1 MLTKKAKYALKAMAY
16 MASFTVDDL
25 VSGKDISETQNIP
38 KKFLDAILIEL
49 KNGGFVFSKKGLHGG
64 YSLARNADAITI
76 GDIIRIIDG
85 PLAPIPCASK
95 TRYRPCEDCVDEA
108 SCQVRRV
115 MQEAQKALSNVFDQM
130 TIEQMKASPRVIKK
144 TLVFETSLKSKAQKS
159 KTKSKRQSAEGFP
172 WTK

>member
-16 MASFTVDDL
+16 MASFSVDDL
-25 VSGKDISETQNIP
+25 VSGKDISEKQNIP

-64 YSLARNADAITI
+64 YSLARNADAIAI
-76 GDIIRIIDG
+76 GDVIRIIDG

-95 TRYRPCEDCVDEA
+95 TRYRPCEDCEDEVN
-108 SCQVRRV
+108 CQVRRV

-130 TIEQMKASPRVIKK
+130 TIEQMKVSPRMNKK
-144 TLVFETSLKSKAQKS
+144 AIASEASLKSTAQKS
-159 KTKSKRQSAEGFP
+159 KTQPKRGSGEEFP
-172 WTK
+172 WSK

>member
-1 MLTKKAKYALKAMAY
+1 MLTKKAKYALKAMSY
-16 MASFTVDDL
+16 MASFSLDDL

-49 KNGGFVFSKKGLHGG
+49 KNGGFIFSKKGLHGG

-76 GDIIRIIDG
+76 GDIIRMIDG

-108 SCQVRRV
+108 ECQVRRV
-115 MQEAQKALSNVFDQM
+115 MQEAQKALSNVFDQL
-130 TIEQMKASPRVIKK
+130 TIEQMKEPPRAIKK
-144 TLVFETSLKSKAQKS
+144 AKASEASLKSKTQKS
-159 KTKSKRQSAEGFP
+159 KIKLRRESAAGFP
-172 WTK
+172 WNK

>member
-16 MASFTVDDL
+16 MASFSADDL
-25 VSGKDISETQNIP
+25 VSGKDISDTQNIP

-49 KNGGFVFSKKGLHGG
+49 KNSGFIFSKKGLHGG
-64 YSLARNADAITI
+64 YSLAQKADAIAI

-95 TRYRPCEDCVDEA
+95 TRYRPCEDCLDEA

-130 TIEQMKASPRVIKK
+130 TIEQMKVSPRAIKRVK
-144 TLVFETSLKSKAQKS
+144 DSEVSLKSNAQKS
-159 KTKSKRQSAEGFP
+159 KTKPKRKTTEGFP
-172 WTK
+172 WSK

>member
-16 MASFTVDDL
+16 MTSFSADNL

-64 YSLARNADAITI
+64 YSLARKADAIAI

-95 TRYRPCEDCVDEA
+95 TRYRPCEDCLDEA

-130 TIEQMKASPRVIKK
+130 TIEQMKASPRAIKK
-144 TLVFETSLKSKAQKS
+144 ARASEVSLNSKTQKS
-159 KTKSKRQSAEGFP
+159 KTKSKSKSAVEFP
-172 WTK
+172 WSK